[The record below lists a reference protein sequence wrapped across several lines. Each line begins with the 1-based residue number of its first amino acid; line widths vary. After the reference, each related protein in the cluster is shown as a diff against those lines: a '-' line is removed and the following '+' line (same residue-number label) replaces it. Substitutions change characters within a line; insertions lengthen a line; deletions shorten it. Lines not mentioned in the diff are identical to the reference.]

1 MILSDPFIIRPYI
14 MAIRTE
20 SDHRAGLLYLEV
32 LLAAEP
38 RDYAAIDQLG
48 ADLETYQNEH
58 AHNTV
63 SSDSLIYR
71 IERYMFEH
79 RLQKQELAQLLGI
92 SAPRLSQILSGK
104 RPINMDIG
112 RRLKDRLHIP
122 ADFILDH
129 A

>member
-1 MILSDPFIIRPYI
+1 

-20 SDHRAGLLYLEV
+20 SDHQAGLRQLEA
-32 LLAAEP
+32 LLATEP

-48 ADLETYQNEH
+48 AELEAYQDAH

-63 SSDSLIYR
+63 PADSLIYR

-79 RLQKQELAQLLGI
+79 RLQKQELAALLGI
-92 SAPRLSQILSGK
+92 SAPRLSQVLSGK
-104 RPINMDIG
+104 RPVNMDLG
-112 RRLKDRLHIP
+112 RRLKDKLRIP
-122 ADFILDH
+122 AEFILDH